1 MVAFMRALASHRA
14 RTNTGG
20 CAALVA
26 HFVRSLTEHL
36 LGSASRGGIGGDENE
51 WRRGG
56 HPEIILDNLVAD
68 KKAMPMIN
76 VQMFEGRTLEQRRK
90 LAKELT
96 EGTCRAL
103 GCTPDAVQI
112 ILTDI
117 KKENWAEAGK
127 LFSD

>member
-1 MVAFMRALASHRA
+1 MDGPREGAARPCRDRSH
-14 RTNTGG
+14 
-20 CAALVA
+20 V
-26 HFVRSLTEHL
+26 LTRE
-36 LGSASRGGIGGDENE
+36 
-51 WRRGG
+51 
-56 HPEIILDNLVAD
+56 
-68 KKAMPMIN
+68 KKKMPMIN
-76 VQMFEGRTLEQRRK
+76 VQMFEGRTIEQRRA

-127 LFSD
+127 LFSDT

>member
-1 MVAFMRALASHRA
+1 MRTSAPGWR
-14 RTNTGG
+14 
-20 CAALVA
+20 
-26 HFVRSLTEHL
+26 
-36 LGSASRGGIGGDENE
+36 ASRRSPVTSRSITRIEGRE
-51 WRRGG
+51 
-56 HPEIILDNLVAD
+56 P
-68 KKAMPMIN
+68 MPMIN

>member
-1 MVAFMRALASHRA
+1 
-14 RTNTGG
+14 
-20 CAALVA
+20 
-26 HFVRSLTEHL
+26 
-36 LGSASRGGIGGDENE
+36 
-51 WRRGG
+51 
-56 HPEIILDNLVAD
+56 
-68 KKAMPMIN
+68 MPTIH
-76 VQMFEGRTLEQRRK
+76 VEMFEGRTLDQRRK

-117 KKENWAEAGK
+117 KKENWAGAGK

>member
-1 MVAFMRALASHRA
+1 
-14 RTNTGG
+14 
-20 CAALVA
+20 
-26 HFVRSLTEHL
+26 
-36 LGSASRGGIGGDENE
+36 
-51 WRRGG
+51 
-56 HPEIILDNLVAD
+56 
-68 KKAMPMIN
+68 MPTIH
-76 VQMFEGRTLEQRRK
+76 VEMFEGRTLDQRRK

-103 GCTPDAVQI
+103 GCPADAVQI

>member
-1 MVAFMRALASHRA
+1 
-14 RTNTGG
+14 
-20 CAALVA
+20 
-26 HFVRSLTEHL
+26 
-36 LGSASRGGIGGDENE
+36 
-51 WRRGG
+51 
-56 HPEIILDNLVAD
+56 
-68 KKAMPMIN
+68 MPTIHVEMY
-76 VQMFEGRTLEQRRK
+76 EGRTLDQRRK

-103 GCTPDAVQI
+103 GCPADAVQI